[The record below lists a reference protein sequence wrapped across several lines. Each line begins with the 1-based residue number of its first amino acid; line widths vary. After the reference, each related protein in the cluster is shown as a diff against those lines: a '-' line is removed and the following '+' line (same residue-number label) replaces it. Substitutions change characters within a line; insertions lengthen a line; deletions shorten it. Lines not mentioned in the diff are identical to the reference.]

1 MPIPQGLRVI
11 DTHVN
16 IPWSQHDAARYGVFR
31 GLQRDRESLDNFKM
45 PAEYMFRGI
54 PDLGDDATTYVGRV
68 IEAMDKHDVAVALI
82 PVGDAIT
89 YPEIVRD
96 HAHRFV
102 FQSAVD
108 PNKGME
114 EIRRIRSVHAE
125 YGLKGLSFFASGSM
139 PQVPLNGKELYPFYA
154 LACELDLPFFVN
166 VGVPGPRI
174 PLATQKVELLDEVC
188 WFFPELTL
196 VMRHGGEPWE
206 ELAVKLMLKY
216 PNLYYSTSAFAPR
229 HYPKAIVDYA
239 NTRGAD
245 KIIYAGYF
253 AAGLSLD
260 RIFSELA
267 DLPLKEEVWPK
278 FLAGNAAKVL
288 KIPVP

>member
-1 MPIPQGLRVI
+1 MPIPAGLRAI

-16 IPWSQHDAARYGVFR
+16 IPWSQHDDARYGAFR
-31 GLQRDRESLDNFKM
+31 NVQRDRESLESFKM
-45 PAEYMFRGI
+45 PAQYMFRGI
-54 PDLGDDATTYVGRV
+54 PDLGDDTGTYVGRV
-68 IEAMDKHDVAVALI
+68 IEAMDKHHVAVALI
-82 PVGDAIT
+82 PVGDAIA

-96 HAHRFV
+96 HADRFV
-102 FQSAVD
+102 FQAAVD
-108 PNKGME
+108 PNKGMD
-114 EIRRIRSVHAE
+114 EIRRIRALHAE
-125 YGLKGLSFFASGSM
+125 YGLRGLSYFASGSM
-139 PQVPLNGKELYPFYA
+139 PQVALDGKEIYPFYA
-154 LACELDLPFFVN
+154 LACELGLPMFVN

-206 ELAVKLMLKY
+206 EMAVKLMLKY

-229 HYPKAIVDYA
+229 HYPKAIIDYA

-260 RIFSELA
+260 RIFAELQ
-267 DLPLKEEVWPK
+267 DVPFKDEVWPK
-278 FLAGNAAKVL
+278 FLAGNAARVL
-288 KIPVP
+288 GIPVP